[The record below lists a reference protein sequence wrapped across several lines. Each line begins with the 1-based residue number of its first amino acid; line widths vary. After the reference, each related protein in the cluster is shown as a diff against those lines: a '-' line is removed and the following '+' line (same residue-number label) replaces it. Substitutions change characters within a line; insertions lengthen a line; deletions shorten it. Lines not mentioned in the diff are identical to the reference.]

1 VPVFAARLG
10 ALATTQG
17 AIVEC
22 LEELASWPAD
32 ERPQLEVETYAW
44 DALPD
49 GAREGQ
55 ALVAGI
61 AREVEW
67 CAGAARRAG
76 FVRAGGVA

>member
-1 VPVFAARLG
+1 MDRVPHACCELSIAVRF
-10 ALATTQG
+10 
-17 AIVEC
+17 VEC
-22 LEELASWPAD
+22 LEELASWPED

-55 ALVAGI
+55 ALVDGI